1 MNEIF
6 GWLWVLVGF
15 LSGLALGLGFHRED
29 WLGGYGSLRRRM
41 VRLGHVS
48 LVALGALNVLYAHTA
63 TRLVLPP
70 ALASVASAALIV
82 GAVTMPACCG
92 LMAWR
97 PGFRP
102 LFAIP
107 IVSLVLGAVLVIAGL
122 ATS

>member
-48 LVALGALNVLYAHTA
+48 LVALGALNVLYAQTA
-63 TRLVLPP
+63 PRLVLAP
-70 ALASVASAALIV
+70 ALASTASVALIV
-82 GAVTMPACCG
+82 GAVTMPTCCG

-97 PGFRP
+97 PEFRM

-107 IVSLVLGAVLVIAGL
+107 VASLVLGAGIVLAGL
-122 ATS
+122 AAS